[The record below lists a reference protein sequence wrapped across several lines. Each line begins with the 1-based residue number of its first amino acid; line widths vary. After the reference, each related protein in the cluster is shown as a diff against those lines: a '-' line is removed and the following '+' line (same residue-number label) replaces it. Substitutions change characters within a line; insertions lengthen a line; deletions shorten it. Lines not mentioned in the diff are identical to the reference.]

1 MTVPMREGQRKS
13 GSRGA
18 GASPKRKPSGRRK
31 PSQKRNAPGRFAT
44 ELVGRVGELRLDYA
58 KPDRRTIIAHSYF
71 TTPWKLLPP
80 IYLDDTGA
88 AYTLLVNPSG
98 GLVGGDHLSIDMSL
112 DRDAHVMISSPSANR
127 VYRTEGKVSEQHV
140 NITVGPGAIL
150 EWLPEHTIPFAG
162 SRFRQ
167 ILHAT
172 LAPGAT
178 LLLWDAVASGR
189 IARGERWAFT
199 DLENEIR
206 ITTASGSS
214 LLERYVLDPATDLGC
229 VGLAEEWNYV
239 ASFYVVN
246 DAVASEVWSGLESK
260 IAAILDT
267 RPGEVLGG
275 VSTPPVPGIAV
286 KVLVRTAPDL
296 TAMLDALWAAV
307 REGLWNLP
315 PVSLRKY

>member
-1 MTVPMREGQRKS
+1 MPTRERQ
-13 GSRGA
+13 
-18 GASPKRKPSGRRK
+18 
-31 PSQKRNAPGRFAT
+31 QKRMSRKTAPSSKRQLSGKRTPSPTRKTPGRFAT
-44 ELVGRVGELRLDYA
+44 ELVGRVGELKLDYA
-58 KPDRRTIIAHSYF
+58 KYDHRTVIAHSYF

-98 GLVGGDHLSIDMSL
+98 GLVGGDHLSIDMNL
-112 DRDAHVMISSPSANR
+112 GPEAQVLISAPSANR
-127 VYRTEGKVSEQHV
+127 VYQTEGLVSEQHV
-140 NITVGPGAIL
+140 NITVGPGAVL
-150 EWLPEHTIPFAG
+150 EWFPEHTIPFAG

-167 ILHAT
+167 TLRAT

-178 LLLWDAVASGR
+178 LLLWDALASGR

-214 LLERYVLDPATDLGC
+214 LLERYVLHPATDLGV

-246 DAVASEVWSGLESK
+246 DAMGPEVWSGLEAT
-260 IAAILDT
+260 IATILET
-267 RPGEVLGG
+267 RPGDVLGG
-275 VSTPPVPGIAV
+275 VSTPPVPGLAI
-286 KVLVRTAPDL
+286 KLLTRTAPDL
-296 TAMLDALWAAV
+296 TSMLDALWASV
-307 REGLWNLP
+307 REGLWKLP